1 MSATELV
8 VRRRMSAA
16 QQERRDRIL
25 AVAREMAAGGGY
37 DAVVMRDVA
46 ERSGVALGT
55 LYRYFASKDHL
66 LAEVLVAW
74 GGQLEEGLRRAPVRG
89 EVRDRITEVLHRAAQ
104 TVERDPVLAAAV
116 TQALL
121 SRDPAVTDVQGS
133 FTTMMR
139 RWLDIAVGDDEL
151 RNRDRVVEVFEHVF
165 FSTMIGLVN
174 GRREPGEIGEQLD
187 HAAALLLDERA

>member
-8 VRRRMSAA
+8 VRRRLSAA

-25 AVAREMAAGGGY
+25 AVARELAAAGGY

-74 GGQLEEGLRRAPVRG
+74 GGQLEEGSTPLPGAGLGARPHHRRVATSGAYRRTRPRAG
-89 EVRDRITEVLHRAAQ
+89 GGGDSGACCRATPPSPMCRAASP
-104 TVERDPVLAAAV
+104 R
-116 TQALL
+116 
-121 SRDPAVTDVQGS
+121 
-133 FTTMMR
+133 
-139 RWLDIAVGDDEL
+139 
-151 RNRDRVVEVFEHVF
+151 
-165 FSTMIGLVN
+165 
-174 GRREPGEIGEQLD
+174 
-187 HAAALLLDERA
+187 

>member
-1 MSATELV
+1 MSATEVV
-8 VRRRMSAA
+8 VRRRLNAA
-16 QQERRDRIL
+16 QQERRERIL
-25 AVAREMAAGGGY
+25 AVARELASTGGY

-46 ERSGVALGT
+46 ERSSVALGT

-89 EVRDRITEVLHRAAQ
+89 EVRARITEVLHRAAQ
-104 TVERDPVLAAAV
+104 TVESDPVLAAAV

-121 SRDPAVTDVQGS
+121 SRDPAVTDVQES

-139 RWLDIAVGDDEL
+139 RWLDIAIGDDEVPE
-151 RNRDRVVEVFEHVF
+151 RERVTEVLEHVF

-174 GRREPGEIGEQLD
+174 GRREPDEIGEQLD